1 MRSMAR
7 SVSTLETVIL
17 TTASS
22 IISFF
27 RAFRLHP
34 NRRLAPLHLKRD
46 IDLLRTS
53 YSCIILFGIDKNLI
67 HTVRIES
74 IAKKETKIVSTMN
87 LRTISSQLT
96 NVGVVNFIS
105 NKPTSYLCNEAYWHL
120 LRKFHGNAVLI
131 HIPSSKN
138 ASETLMEKLRMV
150 FTTYLTDK

>member
-1 MRSMAR
+1 MGEILFIGFKGKNNTS
-7 SVSTLETVIL
+7 SVLVKSISADSYLL
-17 TTASS
+17 TN
-22 IISFF
+22 SFVG
-27 RAFRLHP
+27 
-34 NRRLAPLHLKRD
+34 LKRD
-46 IDLLRTS
+46 IDLLSTTC
-53 YSCIILFGIDKNLI
+53 SCIILFGIDKNLT

-74 IAKKETKIVSTMN
+74 IAKKEIEIVSALN
-87 LRTISSQLT
+87 LRTISSQLN

-138 ASETLMEKLRMV
+138 TSETLMEKLRMV

>member
-1 MRSMAR
+1 MS
-7 SVSTLETVIL
+7 EIL
-17 TTASS
+17 FIGFKGKNNTSS
-22 IISFF
+22 ALAKSISADSYLLTNSFVG
-27 RAFRLHP
+27 
-34 NRRLAPLHLKRD
+34 LKRD
-46 IDLLRTS
+46 IDLLSTS

-74 IAKKETKIVSTMN
+74 IAKKETEIVSALN
-87 LRTISSQLT
+87 LRTISSQL
-96 NVGVVNFIS
+96 NDVGVVNFIS

-138 ASETLMEKLRMV
+138 TSETLMEKLRMV